1 MYKKAI
7 ECNKMPT
14 DYKKALLILALV
26 VFTFAPL
33 IASADADIV
42 IPNPIEHESFEELI
56 GALTDFI
63 FSIALSGVVLGVL
76 VGAFF
81 ILTSAGEPKK
91 WQKGQQIILYTIIG
105 LAILLLARGIIGVL
119 QYVLGYK
126 G

>member
-1 MYKKAI
+1 MVA
-7 ECNKMPT
+7 
-14 DYKKALLILALV
+14 DYKKVLLILGLV
-26 VFTFAPL
+26 VFTSVAL
-33 IASADADIV
+33 MVSADADIV
-42 IPNPIEHESFEELI
+42 IPNPLKHESFEDLANAI
-56 GALTDFI
+56 ADFI

-76 VGAFF
+76 VGALF

-119 QYVLGYK
+119 QYVFGYK